1 MGRFFVSVFMRITET
16 LRSKSRAYDRIS
28 GRWPL
33 FLITLVLAVIYWPG
47 LKGEFVFDDFA
58 NVVDNPGL
66 QVFDG
71 TLGSLL
77 SAAFSS
83 NASPLGRPLSMATFA
98 LNLFTWGS
106 SPFPFK
112 LINLLIHLVN
122 TILVWN
128 ITKQLVTRLEHKEF
142 TNSIRFMPIWVAA
155 IWSLHPIQL
164 TSVLFVVQRMT
175 SLSALFVLMGVSFY
189 IAARESRAKGRYLYG
204 GTVFLLFFP
213 CAVLSKETGILLP
226 LFLFL
231 VEWLHL
237 RGFDQIPSRY
247 KKGAVLLVFG
257 VLALVLWQQ
266 FETILAGYQM
276 REFTL
281 YERLL
286 TQARVLWLY
295 VYQLILP
302 WPSLFGLFHD
312 DITTSESLIK
322 PISTMYALIGW
333 LLVVTT
339 AVTMRKQHPL
349 FCFAVFWFLAA
360 HTLESTVIPLEM
372 AYEHRNYIASIGIW
386 IWIGSN
392 VFRGINKLKQSRWT
406 QIAAWTFVGLC
417 SIHTGAR
424 AAQWGNEYIR
434 TQVELEYHPE
444 SARAN
449 YQAAQ
454 FLVERVLIDNPQ
466 NIKIASQV
474 RDYFKRAA
482 YLDAS
487 NKASLLGLIY
497 TDCLTTNLLNEQA
510 FEALLQ
516 RLNTATFTFADSRVI
531 GRLSEFLIDGMLCL
545 DESQSFGVLGAALT
559 NPRASPSTKA
569 ALYAVAMD
577 YTLVRLAD
585 PKQALQYA
593 RMALENDPRNIAY
606 RINEI
611 YLLVRNNERAEAE
624 QKFIL
629 LNAVSIPSRHKAS
642 LESLKTD
649 LNKNN
654 G

>member
-1 MGRFFVSVFMRITET
+1 MRITET
-16 LRSKSRAYDRIS
+16 LRPKSRTYDRIS
-28 GRWPL
+28 GLWPL

-47 LKGEFVFDDFA
+47 LSGEFVFDDFA

-83 NASPLGRPLSMATFA
+83 NASPLGRPLTMATFA
-98 LNLFTWGS
+98 LNLFTWGP
-106 SPFPFK
+106 SPFSFK
-112 LINLLIHLVN
+112 LINLLIHLLN

-128 ITKQLVTRLEHKEF
+128 ITKQLVTRLEHKECS
-142 TNSIRFMPIWVAA
+142 NSIRFMPIWVVA
-155 IWSLHPIQL
+155 IWSLHPMQL

-189 IAARESRAKGRYLYG
+189 IAARESRAEGRYLYG

-247 KKGAVLLVFG
+247 KKGAALLVFG
-257 VLALVLWQQ
+257 VMALVLWQQ

-281 YERLL
+281 YERLI

-312 DITTSESLIK
+312 DFTTSESVIK
-322 PISTMYALIGW
+322 PISTIYALIGW
-333 LLVVTT
+333 LLVATT

-349 FCFAVFWFLAA
+349 FCFGVLWFFAA
-360 HTLESTVIPLEM
+360 HMLESTIIPLEM

-392 VFRGINKLKQSRWT
+392 IFRRINKLTQSRWM
-406 QIAAWTFVGLC
+406 QIPAWCFVGLC
-417 SIHTGAR
+417 SVHTGAR

-454 FLVERVLIDNPQ
+454 FLVERVLVGNPK
-466 NIKIASQV
+466 NNDVAMRV
-474 RDYFKRAA
+474 RGYFERAA
-482 YLDAS
+482 YLNAS
-487 NKASLLGLIY
+487 SKAPLLGLIY
-497 TDCLTTNLLNEQA
+497 ADCLTNNLLNEQA
-510 FEALLQ
+510 LEALMQ
-516 RLNTATFTFADSRVI
+516 RLNTTTFTFADSGLI
-531 GRLSEFLIDGMLCL
+531 SRLSDLLIDGRLCL
-545 DESQSFGVLGAALT
+545 NEHQSSDILNAALT
-559 NPRASPSTKA
+559 NPRVKPSTKA
-569 ALYAVAMD
+569 ALHAVAMD

-585 PKQALQYA
+585 PKQALQHA
-593 RMALENDPRNIAY
+593 RIALENDPNNIAY

-611 YLLVRNNERAEAE
+611 YLLVKNNDKAGAER
-624 QKFIL
+624 KLIL
-629 LNAVSIPSRHKAS
+629 LKSLSVPSRHKAS
-642 LESLKTD
+642 LESLKFFM
-649 LNKNN
+649 NKNN